1 LPKNSDGTIQ
11 YRRLRSEEPIA
22 GVELLERGQL
32 APSPSAREF
41 GERCKLP
48 SGEVRPLQAAYSAT
62 LLNVIITLSATLL
75 LLRKQLQKSL
85 SLTAIRVAPTPL
97 GQKLHELGLST
108 STAGFNPLTPPSTCT
123 LLDGDVIPLKEHRT
137 AAHLSLILNN

>member
-1 LPKNSDGTIQ
+1 MQ
-11 YRRLRSEEPIA
+11 FRRLRSEEPIA

-48 SGEVRPLQAAYSAT
+48 RGEVRPLNDFPVVRGLQAAYSAA

-85 SLTAIRVAPTPL
+85 SLTARRVAPTPL
-97 GQKLHELGLST
+97 GQKLHEQGGYQL
-108 STAGFNPLTPPSTCT
+108 
-123 LLDGDVIPLKEHRT
+123 
-137 AAHLSLILNN
+137 

>member
-1 LPKNSDGTIQ
+1 MLLPLSSWPVCGLPKNSKAANAVSPSEV
-11 YRRLRSEEPIA
+11 RRADSGSGALGE
-22 GVELLERGQL
+22 GQL

-48 SGEVRPLQAAYSAT
+48 RGEVQPLNDFPVVRGLQAAYAAT

-85 SLTAIRVAPTPL
+85 NLTARRVAPTPP
-97 GQKLHELGLST
+97 G
-108 STAGFNPLTPPSTCT
+108 A
-123 LLDGDVIPLKEHRT
+123 
-137 AAHLSLILNN
+137 